1 MVPARA
7 TIAVGAVSTARNR
20 AQRQRVH
27 EHASH
32 PLVYYR
38 VSMLPCQLCFQST
51 FFLWKKDFTCE
62 DLLYLKWSW
71 EDDWFCGMKQHSCR
85 VQSQGSLALY
95 GSLS

>member
-1 MVPARA
+1 MVPAHA

-32 PLVYYR
+32 PLVILPRFHASCVFNLLSFYEKD
-38 VSMLPCQLCFQST
+38 VSLEDSLC
-51 FFLWKKDFTCE
+51 
-62 DLLYLKWSW
+62 LKWSW